1 MVTNNANSDLTAKKQ
16 KEKKVIPMMMVIVII
31 VGFFIGVA
39 SFCMAYTYMMSDETS
54 EPTEER
60 FSANG
65 VLKQAQA
72 NLIGSDIDA
81 VVKAIDKEASTISF
95 YNLKNDTNSTVNV
108 TDKTIFPKDVTMDT
122 VAVGDIY
129 TYKFDKDENITEI
142 KNCQKAWTV
151 EDIGVSINTS
161 AKLVKF
167 SDTSSKDNAEKSYK
181 YVEGLTSVSY
191 KNQPKTLEN
200 ISPLDYVK
208 IKGYDNGKINRAY
221 SIEILKSHGEIQFQN
236 MDSISNAKVYIND
249 KQYSMKSDS
258 RVLLTEGTYN
268 VKVTGSNTMDIT
280 KQVNVVP
287 DNPTVIDLSKIQVK
301 TGVLNITS
309 NVDGYKLYLND
320 KEQNAGESPLLEY
333 GTYTVKATKDGYK
346 DFTSSVTIDSDTNT
360 LNIKMKKS
368 ETGGT
373 LNLNSVPSSAEIY
386 IDGSY
391 AGTGSVSRSV
401 ALGSYVVECK
411 ADGYNSDKKQINV
424 SADGQVINLTSSLH
438 LLNKNNNDKYYT
450 CSLRTGIIYFYKKNT
465 YW

>member
-236 MDSISNAKVYIND
+236 MDSISNAKIYIND

-287 DNPTVIDLSKIQVK
+287 DNPTVVDLSKIQVK
-301 TGVLNITS
+301 TGVLNISS

-320 KEQNAGESPLLEY
+320 KEQNTGESPLLEY

-360 LNIKMKKS
+360 LDIKMKKS

-424 SADGQVINLTSSLH
+424 SADGQVINLTFQL
-438 LLNKNNNDKYYT
+438 T
-450 CSLRTGIIYFYKKNT
+450 PAE
-465 YW
+465 

>member
-81 VVKAIDKEASTISF
+81 VVKAIDKETSTISF

-424 SADGQVINLTSSLH
+424 SADGQVINLTFQL
-438 LLNKNNNDKYYT
+438 T
-450 CSLRTGIIYFYKKNT
+450 PAE
-465 YW
+465 

>member
-122 VAVGDIY
+122 VTVGDIY

-424 SADGQVINLTSSLH
+424 SADGQVINLTFQL
-438 LLNKNNNDKYYT
+438 T
-450 CSLRTGIIYFYKKNT
+450 PAE
-465 YW
+465 

>member
-287 DNPTVIDLSKIQVK
+287 DNPTVIDLSKIQIK

-424 SADGQVINLTSSLH
+424 SADGQVINLTFQL
-438 LLNKNNNDKYYT
+438 T
-450 CSLRTGIIYFYKKNT
+450 PAE
-465 YW
+465 

>member
-16 KEKKVIPMMMVIVII
+16 KEKKVIPMMMVIVVI

-81 VVKAIDKEASTISF
+81 VVKSIDKEANTIAF
-95 YNLKNDTNSTVNV
+95 YNLKNDTSSTVNV
-108 TDKTIFPKDVTMDT
+108 TDTTIFPKNVTMDT
-122 VAVGDIY
+122 IAVGDIY

-142 KNCQKAWTV
+142 KTCQKAWTV

-161 AKLVKF
+161 AKLIKF

-236 MDSISNAKVYIND
+236 MDSISNAKIYIND

-287 DNPTVIDLSKIQVK
+287 DNPTVVDLSKIQVK
-301 TGVLNITS
+301 TGVLNISS

-320 KEQNAGESPLLEY
+320 KEQNTGESPLLEY

-360 LNIKMKKS
+360 LDIKMKKS

-373 LNLNSVPSSAEIY
+373 LNLHSVPSSAEIY

-424 SADGQVINLTSSLH
+424 SADGQVINLTFQL
-438 LLNKNNNDKYYT
+438 T
-450 CSLRTGIIYFYKKNT
+450 PAE
-465 YW
+465 

>member
-1 MVTNNANSDLTAKKQ
+1 ML
-16 KEKKVIPMMMVIVII
+16 
-31 VGFFIGVA
+31 
-39 SFCMAYTYMMSDETS
+39 
-54 EPTEER
+54 R
-60 FSANG
+60 F
-65 VLKQAQA
+65 
-72 NLIGSDIDA
+72 
-81 VVKAIDKEASTISF
+81 
-95 YNLKNDTNSTVNV
+95 
-108 TDKTIFPKDVTMDT
+108 
-122 VAVGDIY
+122 
-129 TYKFDKDENITEI
+129 
-142 KNCQKAWTV
+142 
-151 EDIGVSINTS
+151 
-161 AKLVKF
+161 
-167 SDTSSKDNAEKSYK
+167 
-181 YVEGLTSVSY
+181 
-191 KNQPKTLEN
+191 
-200 ISPLDYVK
+200 
-208 IKGYDNGKINRAY
+208 
-221 SIEILKSHGEIQFQN
+221 
-236 MDSISNAKVYIND
+236 YIND

-280 KQVNVVP
+280 KQVNIIP

-424 SADGQVINLTSSLH
+424 SADGQVINLTFQL
-438 LLNKNNNDKYYT
+438 T
-450 CSLRTGIIYFYKKNT
+450 PAE
-465 YW
+465 

>member
-16 KEKKVIPMMMVIVII
+16 KEKKVIPMMMVIVVI

-81 VVKAIDKEASTISF
+81 VVKSIDKEANTIVF
-95 YNLKNDTNSTVNV
+95 YNLKNDTSSTVNV
-108 TDKTIFPKDVTMDT
+108 TDTTIFPKNVTMDT
-122 VAVGDIY
+122 IAVGDIY

-142 KNCQKAWTV
+142 KTCQKSWTV

-161 AKLVKF
+161 AKLIKF

-236 MDSISNAKVYIND
+236 MDSISNAKIYIND

-287 DNPTVIDLSKIQVK
+287 DNPTVVDLSKIQVK
-301 TGVLNITS
+301 TGVLNISS

-320 KEQNAGESPLLEY
+320 KEQHTGESPLLEY

-424 SADGQVINLTSSLH
+424 SADGQVINLTFQL
-438 LLNKNNNDKYYT
+438 T
-450 CSLRTGIIYFYKKNT
+450 PAE
-465 YW
+465 

>member
-1 MVTNNANSDLTAKKQ
+1 MVTNNVNSDLTAKKQ
-16 KEKKVIPMMMVIVII
+16 KEKKVIPMMMVIVVI

-81 VVKAIDKEASTISF
+81 VVKSIDKEANTIVF
-95 YNLKNDTNSTVNV
+95 YNLKNDTSSTVNV
-108 TDKTIFPKDVTMDT
+108 TDTTIFPKNVTMDT
-122 VAVGDIY
+122 IAVGDIY

-142 KNCQKAWTV
+142 KTCQKSWTV

-161 AKLVKF
+161 AKLIKF

-236 MDSISNAKVYIND
+236 MDSISNAKIYIND

-287 DNPTVIDLSKIQVK
+287 DNPTVVDLSKIQVK
-301 TGVLNITS
+301 TGVLNISS

-320 KEQNAGESPLLEY
+320 KEQNTGESPLLEY

-360 LNIKMKKS
+360 LDIKMKKS

-424 SADGQVINLTSSLH
+424 SADGQVINLTFQL
-438 LLNKNNNDKYYT
+438 T
-450 CSLRTGIIYFYKKNT
+450 PAE
-465 YW
+465 

>member
-16 KEKKVIPMMMVIVII
+16 KEKKVIPMMMVIVVI

-81 VVKAIDKEASTISF
+81 VVKSIDKEANTIVF
-95 YNLKNDTNSTVNV
+95 YNLKNDTSSTVNV
-108 TDKTIFPKDVTMDT
+108 TDTTIFPKNVTMDT
-122 VAVGDIY
+122 IAVGDIY

-142 KNCQKAWTV
+142 KTCQKSWTV

-161 AKLVKF
+161 AKLIKF

-236 MDSISNAKVYIND
+236 MDSISNAKIYIND

-268 VKVTGSNTMDIT
+268 VKVTGSNKMDIT

-287 DNPTVIDLSKIQVK
+287 DNPTVVDLSKIQVE
-301 TGVLNITS
+301 TGVLNISS

-320 KEQNAGESPLLEY
+320 KEQNTGESPLLEY

-360 LNIKMKKS
+360 LDIKMKKS

-424 SADGQVINLTSSLH
+424 SADGQVINLTFQL
-438 LLNKNNNDKYYT
+438 T
-450 CSLRTGIIYFYKKNT
+450 PAE
-465 YW
+465 

>member
-16 KEKKVIPMMMVIVII
+16 KEKKVIPMMMVIVVI

-81 VVKAIDKEASTISF
+81 VVKSIDKEANTIVF
-95 YNLKNDTNSTVNV
+95 YNLKNDTSSTINV
-108 TDKTIFPKDVTMDT
+108 TDTTIFPKNVTMDT
-122 VAVGDIY
+122 IAVGDIY

-142 KNCQKAWTV
+142 KTCQKSWTV

-161 AKLVKF
+161 AKLIKF

-236 MDSISNAKVYIND
+236 MDSISNAKIYIND

-287 DNPTVIDLSKIQVK
+287 DNPTVVDLSKIQVK
-301 TGVLNITS
+301 TGVLNISS

-320 KEQNAGESPLLEY
+320 KEQNTGESPLLEY

-424 SADGQVINLTSSLH
+424 SADGQVINLTFQL
-438 LLNKNNNDKYYT
+438 T
-450 CSLRTGIIYFYKKNT
+450 PAE
-465 YW
+465 

>member
-16 KEKKVIPMMMVIVII
+16 KEKKVIPMMMVIVVI

-54 EPTEER
+54 KPTEER

-81 VVKAIDKEASTISF
+81 VVKSIDKEANTIAF
-95 YNLKNDTNSTVNV
+95 YNLKNDTSSTVNV
-108 TDKTIFPKDVTMDT
+108 TDTTIFPKNVTMDT
-122 VAVGDIY
+122 IAVGDIY

-142 KNCQKAWTV
+142 KTCQKAWTV

-161 AKLVKF
+161 AKLIKF

-236 MDSISNAKVYIND
+236 MDSISNAKIYIND

-268 VKVTGSNTMDIT
+268 IKVTGSNTMDIT

-287 DNPTVIDLSKIQVK
+287 DNPTVVDLSKIQVK
-301 TGVLNITS
+301 TGVLNISS

-320 KEQNAGESPLLEY
+320 KEQNTGESPLLEY

-360 LNIKMKKS
+360 LDIKMKKS

-424 SADGQVINLTSSLH
+424 SADGQVINLTFQL
-438 LLNKNNNDKYYT
+438 T
-450 CSLRTGIIYFYKKNT
+450 PAE
-465 YW
+465 

>member
-16 KEKKVIPMMMVIVII
+16 KEKKVIPMMMVIVVI

-81 VVKAIDKEASTISF
+81 VVKSIDKEANTIAF
-95 YNLKNDTNSTVNV
+95 YNLKNDTSSTVNV
-108 TDKTIFPKDVTMDT
+108 TDTTIFPKNVTMDT
-122 VAVGDIY
+122 IAVGDIY

-142 KNCQKAWTV
+142 KTCQKAWTV

-161 AKLVKF
+161 AKLIKF

-236 MDSISNAKVYIND
+236 MDTISNAKIYIND

-320 KEQNAGESPLLEY
+320 KEQSTGESPLLEY

-424 SADGQVINLTSSLH
+424 SADGQVINLTFQL
-438 LLNKNNNDKYYT
+438 T
-450 CSLRTGIIYFYKKNT
+450 PAE
-465 YW
+465 

>member
-1 MVTNNANSDLTAKKQ
+1 MVTNNTNSDLTAKKQ

-31 VGFFIGVA
+31 VGFFICVA

-280 KQVNVVP
+280 KQVNVIP

-424 SADGQVINLTSSLH
+424 SADGQVINLTFQL
-438 LLNKNNNDKYYT
+438 T
-450 CSLRTGIIYFYKKNT
+450 PAE
-465 YW
+465 

>member
-309 NVDGYKLYLND
+309 NVDGYKLYFND

-424 SADGQVINLTSSLH
+424 SADGQVINLTFQL
-438 LLNKNNNDKYYT
+438 T
-450 CSLRTGIIYFYKKNT
+450 PAE
-465 YW
+465 

>member
-39 SFCMAYTYMMSDETS
+39 SFCMAYTYMMSDEIS

-287 DNPTVIDLSKIQVK
+287 DKPTVIDLSKIQVK

-424 SADGQVINLTSSLH
+424 SADGQVINLTFQL
-438 LLNKNNNDKYYT
+438 T
-450 CSLRTGIIYFYKKNT
+450 PAE
-465 YW
+465 

>member
-16 KEKKVIPMMMVIVII
+16 KEKKVIPMMMVIVVI

-65 VLKQAQA
+65 VLKQAQE

-81 VVKAIDKEASTISF
+81 VVKSIDKEANTIVF
-95 YNLKNDTNSTVNV
+95 YNLKNDTSSTVNV
-108 TDKTIFPKDVTMDT
+108 TDTTIFPKNVTMDT
-122 VAVGDIY
+122 IAVGDIY

-142 KNCQKAWTV
+142 KTCQKSWTV

-161 AKLVKF
+161 AKLIKF

-236 MDSISNAKVYIND
+236 MDSISNAKIYIND
-249 KQYSMKSDS
+249 KHYSMKSYS

-287 DNPTVIDLSKIQVK
+287 DNPTVVDLSKIQVK
-301 TGVLNITS
+301 TGVLNISS

-320 KEQNAGESPLLEY
+320 KEQNTGESPLLEY

-360 LNIKMKKS
+360 LDIKMKKS

-424 SADGQVINLTSSLH
+424 SADGQVINLTFQL
-438 LLNKNNNDKYYT
+438 T
-450 CSLRTGIIYFYKKNT
+450 PAE
-465 YW
+465 

>member
-16 KEKKVIPMMMVIVII
+16 KEKKVIPMMMVIVVI

-81 VVKAIDKEASTISF
+81 VVKSIDKEANTIVF
-95 YNLKNDTNSTVNV
+95 YNLKNDTSSTVNV
-108 TDKTIFPKDVTMDT
+108 TDTTIFPKNVTMDT
-122 VAVGDIY
+122 IAVGDIY

-142 KNCQKAWTV
+142 KTCQKSWTV

-161 AKLVKF
+161 AKLIKF

-236 MDSISNAKVYIND
+236 MDSISNAKIYIND

-287 DNPTVIDLSKIQVK
+287 DNPTVVDLSKIQVK
-301 TGVLNITS
+301 TGVLNISS

-320 KEQNAGESPLLEY
+320 KEQNTGESPLLEY

-360 LNIKMKKS
+360 LDIKMKKS

-391 AGTGSVSRSV
+391 AGSVSRSV

-424 SADGQVINLTSSLH
+424 SADGQVINLTFQL
-438 LLNKNNNDKYYT
+438 T
-450 CSLRTGIIYFYKKNT
+450 PAE
-465 YW
+465 

>member
-208 IKGYDNGKINRAY
+208 IKGYDNGKIKRAY

-424 SADGQVINLTSSLH
+424 SADGQVINLTFQL
-438 LLNKNNNDKYYT
+438 T
-450 CSLRTGIIYFYKKNT
+450 PAE
-465 YW
+465 

>member
-16 KEKKVIPMMMVIVII
+16 KEKKVIPMMMVIVVI

-81 VVKAIDKEASTISF
+81 VVKSIDKEANTIAF
-95 YNLKNDTNSTVNV
+95 YNLKNDTSSTVNV
-108 TDKTIFPKDVTMDT
+108 TDTTIFPKNVTMDT
-122 VAVGDIY
+122 IAVGDIY

-142 KNCQKAWTV
+142 KTCQKAWTV

-161 AKLVKF
+161 AKLIKF

-301 TGVLNITS
+301 TGVLNISS

-320 KEQNAGESPLLEY
+320 KEQNTGESPLLEY

-424 SADGQVINLTSSLH
+424 SADGQVINLTFQL
-438 LLNKNNNDKYYT
+438 T
-450 CSLRTGIIYFYKKNT
+450 PAE
-465 YW
+465 

>member
-1 MVTNNANSDLTAKKQ
+1 
-16 KEKKVIPMMMVIVII
+16 
-31 VGFFIGVA
+31 
-39 SFCMAYTYMMSDETS
+39 MAYTYMMSDETS

-81 VVKAIDKEASTISF
+81 VVKSIDKEANTIVF
-95 YNLKNDTNSTVNV
+95 YNLKNDTSSTVNV
-108 TDKTIFPKDVTMDT
+108 TDTTIFPKNVTMDT
-122 VAVGDIY
+122 IAVGDIY

-142 KNCQKAWTV
+142 KTCQKSWTV

-161 AKLVKF
+161 AKLIKF

-236 MDSISNAKVYIND
+236 MDSISNAKIYIND

-287 DNPTVIDLSKIQVK
+287 DNPTVVDLSKIQVK
-301 TGVLNITS
+301 TGVLNISS

-320 KEQNAGESPLLEY
+320 KEQNTGESPLLEY

-424 SADGQVINLTSSLH
+424 SADGQVINLTFQL
-438 LLNKNNNDKYYT
+438 T
-450 CSLRTGIIYFYKKNT
+450 PAE
-465 YW
+465 

>member
-1 MVTNNANSDLTAKKQ
+1 
-16 KEKKVIPMMMVIVII
+16 
-31 VGFFIGVA
+31 
-39 SFCMAYTYMMSDETS
+39 MMSDETS

-81 VVKAIDKEASTISF
+81 VVKSIDKEANTIVF
-95 YNLKNDTNSTVNV
+95 YNLKNDTSSTVNV
-108 TDKTIFPKDVTMDT
+108 TDTTIFPKNVTMDT
-122 VAVGDIY
+122 IAVGDIY

-142 KNCQKAWTV
+142 KTCQKSWTV

-161 AKLVKF
+161 AKLIKF

-236 MDSISNAKVYIND
+236 MDSISNAKIYIND

-287 DNPTVIDLSKIQVK
+287 DNPTVVDLSKIQVK
-301 TGVLNITS
+301 TGVLNISS

-320 KEQNAGESPLLEY
+320 KEQNTGESPLLEY

-360 LNIKMKKS
+360 LDIKMKKS
-368 ETGGT
+368 ETSGT

-424 SADGQVINLTSSLH
+424 SADGQVINLTFQL
-438 LLNKNNNDKYYT
+438 T
-450 CSLRTGIIYFYKKNT
+450 PAE
-465 YW
+465 

>member
-346 DFTSSVTIDSDTNT
+346 DFTSSVTIDSDSNT

-424 SADGQVINLTSSLH
+424 SADGQVINLTFQL
-438 LLNKNNNDKYYT
+438 T
-450 CSLRTGIIYFYKKNT
+450 PAE
-465 YW
+465 

>member
-16 KEKKVIPMMMVIVII
+16 KEKKVIPMMMVIVVI

-81 VVKAIDKEASTISF
+81 VVKSIDKEANNIAF
-95 YNLKNDTNSTVNV
+95 YNLKNDTSSTVNV
-108 TDKTIFPKDVTMDT
+108 TDTTIFPKNVTMDT
-122 VAVGDIY
+122 IAVGDIY

-142 KNCQKAWTV
+142 KTCQKSWTV

-161 AKLVKF
+161 AKLIKF

-236 MDSISNAKVYIND
+236 MDSISNAKIYIND

-287 DNPTVIDLSKIQVK
+287 DNPTVVDLSKIQVK
-301 TGVLNITS
+301 TGVLNISS

-320 KEQNAGESPLLEY
+320 NEQNTGESPLLEY

-360 LNIKMKKS
+360 LDIKMKKS

-424 SADGQVINLTSSLH
+424 SADGQVINLTFQL
-438 LLNKNNNDKYYT
+438 T
-450 CSLRTGIIYFYKKNT
+450 PAE
-465 YW
+465 

>member
-16 KEKKVIPMMMVIVII
+16 KEKKVIPMMMVIVVI

-81 VVKAIDKEASTISF
+81 VVKSIDKEANTITF
-95 YNLKNDTNSTVNV
+95 YNLKNDTSSTVNV
-108 TDKTIFPKDVTMDT
+108 TDTTIFPKNVTMDT
-122 VAVGDIY
+122 IAVGDIY

-142 KNCQKAWTV
+142 KTCQKAWTV

-161 AKLVKF
+161 AKLIKF

-236 MDSISNAKVYIND
+236 MDSISNAKIYIND

-268 VKVTGSNTMDIT
+268 IKVTGSNTMDIT

-287 DNPTVIDLSKIQVK
+287 DNPTVVDLSKIQVK
-301 TGVLNITS
+301 TGVLNISS

-320 KEQNAGESPLLEY
+320 KEQNTGESPLLEY

-360 LNIKMKKS
+360 LDIKMKKS

-424 SADGQVINLTSSLH
+424 SADGQVINLTFQL
-438 LLNKNNNDKYYT
+438 T
-450 CSLRTGIIYFYKKNT
+450 PAE
-465 YW
+465 

>member
-16 KEKKVIPMMMVIVII
+16 KQKKVLPMMMVIVII

-54 EPTEER
+54 ETAEER

-81 VVKAIDKEASTISF
+81 VVKSIDKEANTISF
-95 YNLKNDTNSTVNV
+95 YNLKNDTSSTVNV
-108 TDKTIFPKDVTMDT
+108 TDKTIFPKSVTMDT
-122 VAVGDIY
+122 IAVGDIY

-142 KNCQKAWTV
+142 KNCQKAWSV

-161 AKLVKF
+161 AKLIKF
-167 SDTSSKDNAEKSYK
+167 SDTSSKENAEKSYK
-181 YVEGLTSVSY
+181 YVDGLTSISY

-236 MDSISNAKVYIND
+236 MNSISNAKIYIND
-249 KQYSMKSDS
+249 KQYSLKSDS

-280 KQVNVVP
+280 KQVNVIP
-287 DNPTVIDLSKIQVK
+287 DNPTIIDLSKIQVK
-301 TGVLNITS
+301 TGVLNISS
-309 NVDGYKLYLND
+309 NVSDYKLYLND
-320 KEQNAGESPLLEY
+320 KEQNIGESPLLEY

-360 LNIKMKKS
+360 LKIKMEKN

-373 LNLNSVPSSAEIY
+373 LNLNSVPSSAVIY

-401 ALGSYVVECK
+401 ALGSYIVECK

-424 SADGQVINLTSSLH
+424 SADGQVINLTFQL
-438 LLNKNNNDKYYT
+438 T
-450 CSLRTGIIYFYKKNT
+450 PAE
-465 YW
+465 

>member
-16 KEKKVIPMMMVIVII
+16 KGKKVIPMMMVIVVI

-81 VVKAIDKEASTISF
+81 VVKSIDKEANTIVF
-95 YNLKNDTNSTVNV
+95 YNLKNDTSSTVNV
-108 TDKTIFPKDVTMDT
+108 TDTTIFPKNVTMDT
-122 VAVGDIY
+122 IAVGDIY

-142 KNCQKAWTV
+142 KTCQKSWTV

-161 AKLVKF
+161 AKLIKF

-236 MDSISNAKVYIND
+236 MDSISNAKIYIND

-287 DNPTVIDLSKIQVK
+287 DNPTVVDLSKIQVK
-301 TGVLNITS
+301 TGVLNISS

-320 KEQNAGESPLLEY
+320 KEQNTGESPLLEY

-424 SADGQVINLTSSLH
+424 SADGQVINLTFQL
-438 LLNKNNNDKYYT
+438 T
-450 CSLRTGIIYFYKKNT
+450 PAE
-465 YW
+465 

>member
-1 MVTNNANSDLTAKKQ
+1 MVTNNANSDLTAKKA
-16 KEKKVIPMMMVIVII
+16 KRKKVIPMMMVIVVI

-81 VVKAIDKEASTISF
+81 VVKSIDKEANTIVF
-95 YNLKNDTNSTVNV
+95 YNLKNDTSSTVNV
-108 TDKTIFPKDVTMDT
+108 TDTTIFPKNVTMDT
-122 VAVGDIY
+122 IAVGDIY

-142 KNCQKAWTV
+142 KTCQKSWTV

-161 AKLVKF
+161 AKLIKF

-236 MDSISNAKVYIND
+236 MDSISNAKIYIND

-287 DNPTVIDLSKIQVK
+287 DNPTVVDLSKIQVK
-301 TGVLNITS
+301 TGVLNISS

-320 KEQNAGESPLLEY
+320 KEQNTGESPLLEY

-360 LNIKMKKS
+360 LDIKMKKS

-424 SADGQVINLTSSLH
+424 SADGQVINLTFQL
-438 LLNKNNNDKYYT
+438 T
-450 CSLRTGIIYFYKKNT
+450 PAE
-465 YW
+465 

>member
-54 EPTEER
+54 EPTEEG

-65 VLKQAQA
+65 VLKQSQA

-424 SADGQVINLTSSLH
+424 SADGQVINLTFQL
-438 LLNKNNNDKYYT
+438 T
-450 CSLRTGIIYFYKKNT
+450 PAE
-465 YW
+465 

>member
-81 VVKAIDKEASTISF
+81 VVKSIDKEANTISF
-95 YNLKNDTNSTVNV
+95 YNLKNDTSSTVNV
-108 TDKTIFPKDVTMDT
+108 TDTTIFPKNVTMDT
-122 VAVGDIY
+122 IAVGDIY

-142 KNCQKAWTV
+142 KTCQKAWTV

-167 SDTSSKDNAEKSYK
+167 SETSSKDNAEKSYK

-236 MDSISNAKVYIND
+236 MDSISNAKIYIND

-301 TGVLNITS
+301 TGVLNISS

-320 KEQNAGESPLLEY
+320 KEQNTGESPLLEY

-360 LNIKMKKS
+360 LSIKMKKS

-411 ADGYNSDKKQINV
+411 ADGYNADKKQINV
-424 SADGQVINLTSSLH
+424 SADGQVINLTFQL
-438 LLNKNNNDKYYT
+438 T
-450 CSLRTGIIYFYKKNT
+450 PAE
-465 YW
+465 

>member
-1 MVTNNANSDLTAKKQ
+1 MVTNNTNSDLTAKKQ

-268 VKVTGSNTMDIT
+268 VNVTGSNTMDIT
-280 KQVNVVP
+280 KQVNVIP

-424 SADGQVINLTSSLH
+424 SADGQVINLTFQL
-438 LLNKNNNDKYYT
+438 T
-450 CSLRTGIIYFYKKNT
+450 PAE
-465 YW
+465 

>member
-16 KEKKVIPMMMVIVII
+16 KEKKVIPMMMVIVVI

-81 VVKAIDKEASTISF
+81 VVKSIDKEANTIAF
-95 YNLKNDTNSTVNV
+95 YNLKNDTSSTVNV
-108 TDKTIFPKDVTMDT
+108 TDTTIFPKNVTMDT
-122 VAVGDIY
+122 IAVGDIY

-142 KNCQKAWTV
+142 KTCQKSWTV

-161 AKLVKF
+161 AKLIKF

-236 MDSISNAKVYIND
+236 MDSISNAKIYIND

-287 DNPTVIDLSKIQVK
+287 DNPTVVDLSKIQVK
-301 TGVLNITS
+301 TGVLNISS

-320 KEQNAGESPLLEY
+320 KEQNTGESPLLEY

-360 LNIKMKKS
+360 LDIKMKKS
-368 ETGGT
+368 ETSGT

-424 SADGQVINLTSSLH
+424 SADGQVINLTFQL
-438 LLNKNNNDKYYT
+438 T
-450 CSLRTGIIYFYKKNT
+450 PAE
-465 YW
+465 

>member
-16 KEKKVIPMMMVIVII
+16 KEKKVIPMMMVIVVI

-54 EPTEER
+54 KPTEER

-81 VVKAIDKEASTISF
+81 VVKSIDKEANTIAF
-95 YNLKNDTNSTVNV
+95 YNLKNDTSSTVNV
-108 TDKTIFPKDVTMDT
+108 TDTTIFPKNVTMDT
-122 VAVGDIY
+122 IAVGDIY

-142 KNCQKAWTV
+142 KTCQKAWTV

-161 AKLVKF
+161 AKLIKF

-236 MDSISNAKVYIND
+236 MDSISNAKIYIND

-287 DNPTVIDLSKIQVK
+287 DNPTVVDLSKIQVK
-301 TGVLNITS
+301 TGVLNISS

-320 KEQNAGESPLLEY
+320 KEQNTGESPLLEY

-360 LNIKMKKS
+360 LDIKMKKS

-424 SADGQVINLTSSLH
+424 SADGQVINLTFQL
-438 LLNKNNNDKYYT
+438 T
-450 CSLRTGIIYFYKKNT
+450 PAE
-465 YW
+465 

>member
-39 SFCMAYTYMMSDETS
+39 SFCMAYTYMMSDEIS

-411 ADGYNSDKKQINV
+411 ADGYNSDKKPINV
-424 SADGQVINLTSSLH
+424 SADGQVINLTFQL
-438 LLNKNNNDKYYT
+438 T
-450 CSLRTGIIYFYKKNT
+450 PAE
-465 YW
+465 

>member
-16 KEKKVIPMMMVIVII
+16 KEKKVIPMMMVIVVI

-81 VVKAIDKEASTISF
+81 VVKSIDKEANTIAF
-95 YNLKNDTNSTVNV
+95 YNLKNDTSSTVNV
-108 TDKTIFPKDVTMDT
+108 TDTTIFPKNVTMDT
-122 VAVGDIY
+122 IAVGDIY

-142 KNCQKAWTV
+142 KTCQKSWTV

-161 AKLVKF
+161 AKLIKF

-236 MDSISNAKVYIND
+236 MDSISNAKIYIND

-287 DNPTVIDLSKIQVK
+287 DNPTVVDLSKIQVK
-301 TGVLNITS
+301 TGVLNIRS

-320 KEQNAGESPLLEY
+320 KEQNTGESPLLEY

-360 LNIKMKKS
+360 LDIKMKKS

-424 SADGQVINLTSSLH
+424 SADGQVINLTFQL
-438 LLNKNNNDKYYT
+438 T
-450 CSLRTGIIYFYKKNT
+450 PAE
-465 YW
+465 

>member
-16 KEKKVIPMMMVIVII
+16 KEKKVIPMMMVIVVI

-81 VVKAIDKEASTISF
+81 VVKSIDKEANTIVF
-95 YNLKNDTNSTVNV
+95 YNLKNDTSSTVNV
-108 TDKTIFPKDVTMDT
+108 TDTTIFPKNVTMDT
-122 VAVGDIY
+122 IAVGDIY

-142 KNCQKAWTV
+142 KTCQKSWTV

-161 AKLVKF
+161 AKLIKF

-236 MDSISNAKVYIND
+236 MDSISNAKIYIND

-287 DNPTVIDLSKIQVK
+287 DNPTVVDLSKIQVK
-301 TGVLNITS
+301 TGVLNISS

-320 KEQNAGESPLLEY
+320 KEQNTGESPLLEY
-333 GTYTVKATKDGYK
+333 VTYTVKATKDGYK

-360 LNIKMKKS
+360 LDIKMKKS

-424 SADGQVINLTSSLH
+424 SADGQVINLTFQL
-438 LLNKNNNDKYYT
+438 T
-450 CSLRTGIIYFYKKNT
+450 PAE
-465 YW
+465 

>member
-16 KEKKVIPMMMVIVII
+16 KEKKVIPMMMVIVVI

-81 VVKAIDKEASTISF
+81 VVKSIDKEANTIVF
-95 YNLKNDTNSTVNV
+95 YNLKNDTSSTVNV
-108 TDKTIFPKDVTMDT
+108 TDTTIFPKNVTMDT
-122 VAVGDIY
+122 IAVGDIY

-142 KNCQKAWTV
+142 KTCQKSWTV

-161 AKLVKF
+161 AKLIKF

-236 MDSISNAKVYIND
+236 MDSISNAKIYIND

-268 VKVTGSNTMDIT
+268 VKVTGSYTMDIT

-287 DNPTVIDLSKIQVK
+287 DNPTVVDLSKIQVK
-301 TGVLNITS
+301 TGVLNISS

-320 KEQNAGESPLLEY
+320 KEQNTGESPLLEY

-360 LNIKMKKS
+360 LDIKMKKS

-424 SADGQVINLTSSLH
+424 SADGQVINLTFQL
-438 LLNKNNNDKYYT
+438 T
-450 CSLRTGIIYFYKKNT
+450 PAE
-465 YW
+465 

>member
-208 IKGYDNGKINRAY
+208 TKGYDNGKINRAY

-424 SADGQVINLTSSLH
+424 SADGQVINLTFQL
-438 LLNKNNNDKYYT
+438 T
-450 CSLRTGIIYFYKKNT
+450 PAE
-465 YW
+465 

>member
-16 KEKKVIPMMMVIVII
+16 KEKKVRPMMMVIVII

-424 SADGQVINLTSSLH
+424 SADGQVINLTFQL
-438 LLNKNNNDKYYT
+438 T
-450 CSLRTGIIYFYKKNT
+450 PAE
-465 YW
+465 

>member
-346 DFTSSVTIDSDTNT
+346 DFTSSVTIDSDTKT

-424 SADGQVINLTSSLH
+424 SADGQVINLTFQL
-438 LLNKNNNDKYYT
+438 T
-450 CSLRTGIIYFYKKNT
+450 PAE
-465 YW
+465 

>member
-108 TDKTIFPKDVTMDT
+108 TDKTIFPKDVTIDT

-424 SADGQVINLTSSLH
+424 SADGQVINLTFQL
-438 LLNKNNNDKYYT
+438 T
-450 CSLRTGIIYFYKKNT
+450 PAE
-465 YW
+465 